1 MQRIID
7 LVDRATMIIVPW
19 LITIKLVLT
28 ASGRPSIDWFDVPF
42 ILFYIFIA
50 RERNP
55 SF

>member
-7 LVDRATMIIVPW
+7 LSYRAVMMTVPW
-19 LITIKLVLT
+19 LITAKIILT
-28 ASGRPSIDWFDVPF
+28 ASGRPSIDWFDAPF

-55 SF
+55 NF